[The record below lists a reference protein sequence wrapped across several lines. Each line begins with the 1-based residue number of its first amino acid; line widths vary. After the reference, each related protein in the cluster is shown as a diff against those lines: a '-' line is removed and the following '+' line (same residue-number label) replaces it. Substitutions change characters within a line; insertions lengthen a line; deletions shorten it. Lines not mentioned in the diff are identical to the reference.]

1 MAVLN
6 AFLEYLIKLIVFA
19 SVAGAGIA
27 VGIRFRKKKDAK
39 AGKEQIN
46 E

>member
-1 MAVLN
+1 
-6 AFLEYLIKLIVFA
+6 
-19 SVAGAGIA
+19 VAGAGIA